1 MRGEEGERGRGQ
13 SHRRPTPRVHT
24 SNHGKRRTT
33 TLKPY
38 SFPIHNRMWRKM
50 GEGAAGLWQGVRGP
64 SSRASCGTASGLP
77 GCHRRHGFPSMFA
90 CGAGWIGPASGATLG
105 SALGRP
111 GATSGGCIGGGA
123 LGLLGWVGY
132 EERAVPSGICFSP
145 VLVAVLHHLPHIV
158 GAFLHSHPYPVGVN
172 AGLGIWVR
180 QATHPRAWGA
190 QKPTV

>member
-38 SFPIHNRMWRKM
+38 SIPIHNRMWRKM

-105 SALGRP
+105 SALGRC
-111 GATSGGCIGGGA
+111 GATGGGCIGGA
-123 LGLLGWVGY
+123 HWDSWVGLGM
-132 EERAVPSGICFSP
+132 RSGQ
-145 VLVAVLHHLPHIV
+145 
-158 GAFLHSHPYPVGVN
+158 Y
-172 AGLGIWVR
+172 R
-180 QATHPRAWGA
+180 QAYAFPPFWWRFFTICLTSWVLFCTVTH
-190 QKPTV
+190 TL